1 MKMKFKI
8 TLSIILGVFLSL
20 SSLAQGPQHGGNERL
35 RAMKVGMITQDI
47 NLTESQAEK
56 FWPVY
61 NNFEDERSQ
70 IFRKIRQLSR
80 KDETLT
86 SDDLVKR
93 QDQIMALR
101 QQELDLTKSYKES
114 FLKVISIQQY
124 AKLMDTERRFNQM
137 LLEKLKERK
146 GRN

>member
-1 MKMKFKI
+1 MKFKI

-20 SSLAQGPQHGGNERL
+20 SSLAQGQHGGNERL

-47 NLTESQAEK
+47 NLSESQAEK

-86 SDDLVKR
+86 SEDLVKR